1 MFEKEAEEW
10 AIDYVCKDCS
20 RYKECKSK
28 EHCTCKEC
36 SKEKW
41 QNGAEFGYN
50 KCKEELNQKG
60 LALQFDMDKTIE
72 QNIAH
77 KKENAELKEENTEL
91 KTKKIPQLER
101 KIASIRG
108 CHSVAVKKLNARIE
122 QVERLKKENAELRQK
137 LRSKL

>member
-60 LALQFDMDKTIE
+60 VALQSDMNKTIE
-72 QNIAH
+72 QNIA
-77 KKENAELKEENTEL
+77 
-91 KTKKIPQLER
+91 
-101 KIASIRG
+101 
-108 CHSVAVKKLNARIE
+108 
-122 QVERLKKENAELRQK
+122 LKKELNKACLQELQPVYYALSVTLNCKTSTKITWRSASRVRK
-137 LRSKL
+137 LFDINI